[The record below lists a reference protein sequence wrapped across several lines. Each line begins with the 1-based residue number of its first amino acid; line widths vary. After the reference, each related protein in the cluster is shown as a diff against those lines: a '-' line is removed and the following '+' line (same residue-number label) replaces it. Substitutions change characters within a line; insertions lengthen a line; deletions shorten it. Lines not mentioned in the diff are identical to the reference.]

1 MKKLFLFS
9 LCVLGCEFAQG
20 ADLIPTWAYAQ
31 NPANTIAIPA
41 EDSIRKVPNS
51 KITYRFAQVKDL
63 FFAPDWHP
71 QEHATLPEVV
81 EYGRKP
87 HVYACGFCH
96 RADGSGGPENASL
109 AGLPKHYI
117 IQQMADFKSGA
128 RTSAIANRAPVTN
141 MKIVAD
147 AVSNSDIEA
156 AANYFS
162 SLTPR
167 KNITVIETDSAP
179 HTYERGWHL
188 AKSEGTQTE
197 PLGRRII
204 EVPDSLDNFISRDSH
219 ARFTAY
225 VPKGS
230 VLTGKKISQSAN
242 TIMACAQCHGK
253 HLRGQENIPAL
264 AGRSPSYLVRQL
276 YDFKLGFRSGP
287 SAQPM
292 QDAVKDL
299 DAEDIIAVAA
309 YAASLRP

>member
-1 MKKLFLFS
+1 MKQLLSFLLGF
-9 LCVLGCEFAQG
+9 LGCELALG
-20 ADLIPTWAYAQ
+20 AEAMPTWAYAQ
-31 NPANTIAIPA
+31 NPPNTMAIPA
-41 EDSIRKVPNS
+41 DDSIRKVPNS
-51 KITYRFAQVKDL
+51 NMTYTFAQVKDL

-71 QEHATLPEVV
+71 EDHAPLPEVV

-109 AGLPKHYI
+109 AGLPKDYI

-141 MKIVAD
+141 MKVVAN
-147 AVSNSDIEA
+147 AVSNSDIDA

-167 KNITVIETDSAP
+167 KNITVIETHSVP
-179 HTYERGWHL
+179 HTFERGWHL
-188 AKSEGTQTE
+188 AKSDGTQTE
-197 PLGRRII
+197 LLGRRII
-204 EVPDSLDNFISRDSH
+204 EVPESLDNFISRDSH
-219 ARFTAY
+219 ARFIAY

-230 VLTGKKISQSAN
+230 ILAGKKISQSSN
-242 TIMACAQCHGK
+242 KITACAQCHGK
-253 HLRGQENIPAL
+253 SLRGQDNIPAL

-287 SAQPM
+287 TAQPM
-292 QDAVKDL
+292 HQVVKDL
-299 DAEDIIAVAA
+299 DANDIIAVAA
-309 YAASLRP
+309 YAANLRP